1 MSDVLDMTTSGDL
14 TSTFVLLGLSPD
26 LAIGL
31 SLTRNG
37 DLLLQEEEEE
47 GVNLDSSG
55 EEVHELDND
64 GDGVSTLGGG
74 MSTPGLTPTNTAA
87 AAMTLGGYLATL

>member
-14 TSTFVLLGLSPD
+14 TSTLVMLGLSPD

-37 DLLLQEEEEE
+37 DLLLQEEE
-47 GVNLDSSG
+47 GVNRDSSG

-87 AAMTLGGYLATL
+87 AAMTLGGYRATL

>member
-14 TSTFVLLGLSPD
+14 TSTLVMLGLSPD

-37 DLLLQEEEEE
+37 DLLLQEEE
-47 GVNLDSSG
+47 GVNRDSSG

-74 MSTPGLTPTNTAA
+74 ISTPGLTPTSTAA
-87 AAMTLGGYLATL
+87 AAMTLGGYRATL